1 MCGCTTLKNR
11 PTVVRSG
18 AVERDEADVSANE
31 TTPWGRV
38 DETGTVYVTDGGVE
52 RAVGQYPDGTADEAI
67 AYFTRKYT
75 ELEGQV
81 RLLEQRAKAGAPAQ
95 DVAKTVTALTA
106 ALVEP
111 AAVGDLA
118 SLRTRVSALT
128 ETVEKLTEEQKA
140 EAAAAVEAAI
150 AERTALVEAAEA
162 LAAKDPQ
169 SVQWKQLSASLD
181 DLFTRWKDHQQNGP
195 RLPKKHGDELWKR
208 FRAARSTVESNR
220 RAFFA
225 GLDSEHKQAR
235 TRKQEL
241 VDRAV
246 ALAGQGTSGIPAYR
260 RLLDEWKLAGRA
272 GKKVDDALWDQFK
285 AAGDVLYAAKAE
297 IDARENEEFSENLQA
312 KLALLDEA
320 APLLTA
326 TDRVAARRTLTGI
339 QRKWDAIGKVPRDQ
353 VKTVEDR
360 LRAIEL
366 AVKKLEEEHWNRED
380 PEKKARSEG
389 LASQLEQ
396 AIAGLEADLATANAA
411 KDAKRIAELTEAL
424 EARKA
429 WLAAVDR

>member
-1 MCGCTTLKNR
+1 MS
-11 PTVVRSG
+11 V
-18 AVERDEADVSANE
+18 NE

-38 DETGTVYVTDGGVE
+38 DETGTVYVTDGGTE
-52 RAVGQYPDGTADEAI
+52 RAVGQYPDGTADEAL

-81 RLLEQRAKAGAPAQ
+81 RLLEQRAKAGAPAH
-95 DVAKTVTALTA
+95 DVAKTVTTLTA
-106 ALVEP
+106 ALAEP
-111 AAVGDLA
+111 AAVGDLE
-118 SLRTRVSALT
+118 SLRTRVGALT

-140 EAAAAVEAAI
+140 EAAAAVEAAVV
-150 AERTALVEAAEA
+150 ERTSIVEAAEA

-181 DLFTRWKDHQQNGP
+181 ELFTRWKDHQQNGP
-195 RLPKKHGDELWKR
+195 RLPKKQGDELWKR
-208 FRAARSTVESNR
+208 FRAARTTVETHR

-225 GLDSEHKQAR
+225 GLDSEHKEAR

-241 VDRAV
+241 VDKAA
-246 ALAGQGTSGIPAYR
+246 ALASQGTDGIPAYR

-272 GKKVDDALWDQFK
+272 GKKVDDALWAQFK

-297 IDARENEEFSENLQA
+297 VDARENEEFSENLQA
-312 KLALLDEA
+312 KLALLDDA
-320 APLLTA
+320 APLLKA

-339 QRKWDAIGKVPRDQ
+339 QKKWDAIGKVPRDQ
-353 VKTVEDR
+353 VKVVEDK

-366 AVKKLEEEHWNRED
+366 SVKKLEEEHWNRSD

-389 LASQLEQ
+389 LAAQLEH
-396 AIAGLEADLATANAA
+396 AIAGLEADLAAATEA
-411 KDAKRIAELTEAL
+411 KDKKRIAEVTEAL